1 MSRVEVPFNHKTVD
15 LRSAWRTPADLI
27 AFPTQFIKFLLLPA
41 LLSLLLSACAY
52 EGDFGR
58 PHPTVFTNLTDE
70 FLLNVDI
77 LSRGRV
83 QTQFNRDEIVMREA
97 GERMIRPLRFEP
109 RPTNIS
115 YDAQLGGYGS
125 GHWTESSENPI
136 AFLAYQLNSDHRALT
151 LFGEAARRVLASD
164 SRHIDSVLKRD
175 PGLRAQEK
183 QATRIRM
190 QENYEYI
197 ESVFEESAGRLK
209 AYHYAIEDLRVSA
222 PDVVV
227 SEARGSLH
235 HLRDRTASLN
245 YELSNFFR
253 AALARSDS
261 IPIRPDPRV
270 YAGDNPGMPYGPS
283 PDPVLPYGGPP
294 EGPPAYPL
302 K

>member
-1 MSRVEVPFNHKTVD
+1 MSRVEVSSNHKAVC
-15 LRSAWRTPADLI
+15 LRSTWRTPADLFT
-27 AFPTQFIKFLLLPA
+27 FPAQIIKFLLLPA
-41 LLSLLLSACAY
+41 LLSLLLSACAI

-83 QTQFNRDEIVMREA
+83 QTEFTRDEIVMREA
-97 GERMIRPLRFEP
+97 GERMIRPLQFSA

-115 YDAQLGGYGS
+115 YDSKLGGYGS
-125 GHWTESSENPI
+125 GHWTDSPENPI
-136 AFLAYQLNSDHRALT
+136 AFLAFQLNSDHQALT
-151 LFGEAARRVLASD
+151 MFGEAARRVLASD
-164 SRHIDSVLKRD
+164 SARIDSLLKRD

-183 QATRIRM
+183 RATLIHM
-190 QENYEYI
+190 QENYDYI

-209 AYHYAIEDLRVSA
+209 TYHYAIEDLRASA
-222 PDVVV
+222 PNVVV
-227 SEARGSLH
+227 SEARGSLQ
-235 HLRDRTASLN
+235 HLNDRTASLN

-270 YAGDNPGMPYGPS
+270 YAGDNPAMPYGPS
-283 PDPVLPYGGPP
+283 PDPGMPYGPP
-294 EGPPAYPL
+294 DGPPAYPL

>member
-1 MSRVEVPFNHKTVD
+1 MSRVEEPLNHTAVG
-15 LRSAWRTPADLI
+15 LHSVWRTPADLI
-27 AFPTQFIKFLLLPA
+27 AFPAQIIKFLLLPV

-58 PHPTVFTNLTDE
+58 PRPTVFTKLTDE

-77 LSRGRV
+77 VFRGQV
-83 QTQFNRDEIVMREA
+83 QTEFNRDEIVMREA
-97 GERMIRPLRFEP
+97 GERMIRPLYFQA
-109 RPTNIS
+109 RPTSIS

-125 GHWTESSENPI
+125 GHWTDSPENPI

-164 SRHIDSVLKRD
+164 SRRIDSVLKRD

-183 QATRIRM
+183 RAARIHM
-190 QENYEYI
+190 QENYDYI

-209 AYHYAIEDLRVSA
+209 AYHYAIEDIRASA
-222 PDVVV
+222 PYVVV
-227 SEARGSLH
+227 SEARGSLQ

-261 IPIRPDPRV
+261 IPIRPDPRE
-270 YAGDNPGMPYGPS
+270 YAGGNPSIPYGPS
-283 PDPVLPYGGPP
+283 PDPGMPYDGPP
-294 EGPPAYPL
+294 EGPLAHPL

>member
-1 MSRVEVPFNHKTVD
+1 MSRVEVPLNHKAVG

-27 AFPTQFIKFLLLPA
+27 AFPAQILKFLLLPA
-41 LLSLLLSACAY
+41 LLSQLLSACAF

-58 PHPTVFTNLTDE
+58 PHPTVFTKLTDE
-70 FLLNVDI
+70 FMLNVDI
-77 LSRGRV
+77 LSRGQV

-97 GERMIRPLRFEP
+97 GERMIRPLHFAA

-115 YDAQLGGYGS
+115 YDSKLGGYGS
-125 GHWTESSENPI
+125 GHWIDTPENPI
-136 AFLAYQLNSDHRALT
+136 AFLAFQLNSDHQALT
-151 LFGEAARRVLASD
+151 MFGEAARRVLASD
-164 SRHIDSVLKRD
+164 SRRIDSVLKRD

-183 QATRIRM
+183 RATRIHM

-209 AYHYAIEDLRVSA
+209 AYHYAIEDLRASA
-222 PDVVV
+222 PHVVV

-235 HLRDRTASLN
+235 HLRDRIASLN

-294 EGPPAYPL
+294 EGPPAHPL